1 MEPEENNRSIVSVST
16 LQELNRHLD
25 QEARHSAWSRIKF
38 WQVHEQQAG
47 VWVTL
52 QRVIARLSSTSGSHV
67 SAAAPMSM
75 PQEWINT
82 MMKPYERLLQR
93 FHQ

>member
-38 WQVHEQQAG
+38 SWIAGECLEKKMTAGNTFLLHHSSRHQA
-47 VWVTL
+47 
-52 QRVIARLSSTSGSHV
+52 
-67 SAAAPMSM
+67 
-75 PQEWINT
+75 
-82 MMKPYERLLQR
+82 LLQDPEHAPR
-93 FHQ
+93 VDQHYDETL

>member
-52 QRVIARLSSTSGSHV
+52 QRVIARLTCNLIQ
-67 SAAAPMSM
+67 ALA
-75 PQEWINT
+75 
-82 MMKPYERLLQR
+82 R
-93 FHQ
+93 